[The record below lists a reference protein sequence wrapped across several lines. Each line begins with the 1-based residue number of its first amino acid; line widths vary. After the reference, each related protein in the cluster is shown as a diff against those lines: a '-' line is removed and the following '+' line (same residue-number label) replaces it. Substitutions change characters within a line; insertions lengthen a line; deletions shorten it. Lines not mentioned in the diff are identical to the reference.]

1 MSVSTL
7 YHPPHHKGALAA
19 FWLAVLTLIGV
30 GVGLAWLGASP
41 MRGET
46 MGSGLVIRTLEEG
59 TGPQI
64 TAADAVLIDYEG
76 RLPDGT
82 VFDSSA
88 SHGGPQALAPSQ
100 TIPGFAEA
108 LLRMRKGGRYFIR
121 IPPSLAYGEASPPGI
136 PANSP
141 LEFDVHI
148 VDVAKGAAAMAGQ
161 ASAQGRQQQ
170 GQQQPGPAEGE

>member
-1 MSVSTL
+1 MTATTL
-7 YHPPHHKGALAA
+7 PFPRYSKGALAK
-19 FWLAVLTLIGV
+19 FWLAILLLVAAGL
-30 GVGLAWLGASP
+30 GLAWFAASP

-46 MGSGLVIRTLEEG
+46 TGSGLVIRTVQEG

-64 TAADAVLIDYEG
+64 SAADAVLIDYEG

-108 LLRMRKGGRYFIR
+108 LLRMRKGGTYSIR
-121 IPPSLAYGEASPPGI
+121 IPPNLAYGEASPPGI

-141 LEFDVHI
+141 LEFDVRV
-148 VDVAKGAAAMAGQ
+148 VDIARGAAAMAGQ
-161 ASAQGRQQQ
+161 ASRQA
-170 GQQQPGPAEGE
+170 QQPQPQQIEGQ